1 MEVLQWMAA
10 LASDSD
16 AGLDALPGSD
26 SDESVGAAEALD
38 VLDALV
44 EPARPSRNPDRT
56 KVARTVKR
64 ALAKR
69 RAKLHGDSDGEP
81 EQYAS
86 FTMIPSEKNITVKSA
101 LDVSFGKF
109 AHISDTFL
117 CEQLDLS
124 FELLEKI
131 RKTTLFRYV
140 HNRTRAYSELMN
152 TNSPAAHF
160 CISMCIKWDGAGTCI
175 SGLRSSHDVDSSC
188 RNSWCFHEDLH
199 YGTPND
205 VEYCTPAD

>member
-1 MEVLQWMAA
+1 MAA

-44 EPARPSRNPDRT
+44 APARPSRNSHRT
-56 KVARTVKR
+56 KIARTVKL

-69 RAKLHGDSDGEP
+69 RKREAMLHGDSDGEP

-86 FTMIPSEKNITVKSA
+86 FTMIPSEKNITVKTA

-109 AHISDTFL
+109 AHISGTFL
-117 CEQLDLS
+117 CEQCDFS

-140 HNRTRAYSELMN
+140 RNRACAY
-152 TNSPAAHF
+152 
-160 CISMCIKWDGAGTCI
+160 
-175 SGLRSSHDVDSSC
+175 RS
-188 RNSWCFHEDLH
+188 
-199 YGTPND
+199 
-205 VEYCTPAD
+205 